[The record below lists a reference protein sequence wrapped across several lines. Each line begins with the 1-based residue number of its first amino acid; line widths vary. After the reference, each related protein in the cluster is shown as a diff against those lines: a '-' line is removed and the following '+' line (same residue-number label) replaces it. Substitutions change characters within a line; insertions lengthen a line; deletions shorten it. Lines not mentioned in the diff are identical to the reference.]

1 MLTDPLS
8 APSTAPFLLWLL
20 QLIQE
25 QLEETEVSLRMPL
38 EMRWIPLHPQLQT
51 RCRVQASGSR
61 SIMSLLRSAG
71 WTQCWG
77 QRPPGASLPHT
88 APLPARAHPG
98 TAGIGQMSPGN
109 LCLHVPHSS
118 MGTSSNRAR
127 SIHPAVI
134 ETYSQV
140 FNMHAGPSCSLR
152 LAGIQQGFD
161 GWLWQKTRVLIFL
174 LSWNSFEAE
183 AIILCDTALTPP
195 C

>member
-8 APSTAPFLLWLL
+8 PPSTAPFLLWLL

-25 QLEETEVSLRMPL
+25 QLEETAFGDEVDPC
-38 EMRWIPLHPQLQT
+38 PPT
-51 RCRVQASGSR
+51 VVNPVQGP
-61 SIMSLLRSAG
+61 
-71 WTQCWG
+71 G
-77 QRPPGASLPHT
+77 QRQQKHHVSAQECRMNTVLGAAPPGASLPHT

-98 TAGIGQMSPGN
+98 TAGIGSPGN
-109 LCLHVPHSS
+109 LCLHVPQSS
-118 MGTSSNRAR
+118 MGTSSNWAR

-152 LAGIQQGFD
+152 IAGIQQGFD